1 MRLRKPLASC
11 ALILVSAI
19 AAGCGATKSPAVPA
33 SATIQHP
40 AGSATGV
47 IVLTPLGAQRI
58 GLQTARAVAVPVP
71 KPPPPPPPPPH
82 PTKTTTTS
90 KSASSSSASSST
102 TSSST
107 TTAAK
112 TTTTKPPAPAPVSH
126 PAPGPTVII
135 PYSAIVYDP
144 SGATYA
150 FVADGGS
157 LSYQEVP
164 IVVDH
169 ISGNSAYLL
178 TGPRPGA
185 EVVSVG
191 AEELFGVQTGVLAQ
205 T

>member
-1 MRLRKPLASC
+1 MRPRKSLATC
-11 ALILVSAI
+11 ALVLIGVI
-19 AAGCGATKSPAVPA
+19 VAGCGAAKAPTVPA
-33 SATIQHP
+33 SATIEHP
-40 AGSATGV
+40 AGYPTGV
-47 IVLTPLGAQRI
+47 IVLTALGAQRI
-58 GLQTARAVAVPVP
+58 GLETARAVAVPAP

-90 KSASSSSASSST
+90 KTTTSSKTTTTSKT

-112 TTTTKPPAPAPVSH
+112 TTTAPVSH
-126 PAPGPTVII
+126 PASAATVII
-135 PYSAIVYDP
+135 PYSSIVYDP

-150 FVADGGS
+150 FVGTGS
-157 LSYQEVP
+157 LSYEETP

-178 TGPRPGA
+178 KGPRPGA
-185 EVVSVG
+185 VVVSVG
-191 AEELFGVQTGVLAQ
+191 AEELYGVQTGVLAQ

>member
-1 MRLRKPLASC
+1 MRPRKSLATC
-11 ALILVSAI
+11 ALILIGAIVS
-19 AAGCGATKSPAVPA
+19 GCGATKAPAVPA
-33 SATIQHP
+33 SASIEHP
-40 AGSATGV
+40 AGYPTGV
-47 IVLTPLGAQRI
+47 IVLTALGAQRI
-58 GLQTARAVAVPVP
+58 GLETAHAVAVPAP
-71 KPPPPPPPPPH
+71 KPPPPPPPPH

-90 KSASSSSASSST
+90 KT

-112 TTTTKPPAPAPVSH
+112 TTAAKTTTAKPPPPAPVSH

-135 PYSAIVYDP
+135 PYSSIVYDP

-150 FVADGGS
+150 FVATGGS
-157 LSYQEVP
+157 LSYEEMP

-178 TGPRPGA
+178 KGPRPGA
-185 EVVSVG
+185 VVVSVG
-191 AEELFGVQTGVLAQ
+191 AEELYGVQTGVLAQ